1 MEKISKSH
9 KHNIGDGV
17 HVHESSSCA
26 SCPHVLVVGTV
37 CVVEHLPPWVCCLHA
52 SCELM
57 LHCWP
62 QFSLSVV
69 LFDPVT
75 PSGISHLFFNPSY
88 RRQRPLRPSHTK
100 KEKTVTV
107 LHHTALNDAPSQP
120 PAEEKITRE
129 RLFGWGVTHWTN
141 EAMMS
146 LWNGSACSHSV
157 T

>member
-1 MEKISKSH
+1 MSKNH

-17 HVHESSSCA
+17 HVHDSSSCA
-26 SCPHVLVVGTV
+26 LCPHMLVVGTV
-37 CVVEHLPPWVCCLHA
+37 RVVEHLPPWVCRLHS

-88 RRQRPLRPSHTK
+88 RRQRPLRPHKKRENSHCSPSCG
-100 KEKTVTV
+100 
-107 LHHTALNDAPSQP
+107 LNDAPSQP

-129 RLFGWGVTHWTN
+129 KPFGWGVTHWTN

-146 LWNGSACSHSV
+146 LWNSHSV

>member
-1 MEKISKSH
+1 MWLCHQDVCVLPAIPVSNSYCPLLHTFSSYCSVDH
-9 KHNIGDGV
+9 KHSWNQMRILLYLRSSVCGKNIRDGV
-17 HVHESSSCA
+17 HVHDSSSCA
-26 SCPHVLVVGTV
+26 SCPHVLVLGTV

-88 RRQRPLRPSHTK
+88 RRQRPLRPHKKRENSHRS
-100 KEKTVTV
+100 
-107 LHHTALNDAPSQP
+107 PSCGP
-120 PAEEKITRE
+120 
-129 RLFGWGVTHWTN
+129 
-141 EAMMS
+141 
-146 LWNGSACSHSV
+146 
-157 T
+157 